1 MIGEVRFT
9 EDVESRDVAHEVVVY
24 PEPAHCV
31 VDGGEDSHWALVGVL
46 ISDLLVHVEEIA
58 VTLLDGVPADALDGV
73 GEVEVDAETGG
84 ADAAS
89 VVARFLRGAGGNI
102 ARGEVAK
109 ARVFSF
115 EEVVAVLFG
124 DLAGILLGIFLLR
137 YLNRTIK
144 QTKQWHTALGL
155 FGLLGLGFVS
165 LGVLNAGWLNKIDAL
180 TPIIDRLPNQLV
192 PIPGQASDGIHPNQI
207 AGTLLF
213 YLPLLWSVLLGR
225 NWRKHTW
232 QKWLWLGLALL
243 GTAVLL
249 LTQSRSGWLG
259 GLGAVG
265 SLLLLWTLSLP
276 RGSRQQRQLLML
288 LGLLIIGGIVTL
300 SLIGPERLISLW
312 QDPAQETAV
321 GSLSSLSF
329 RQEVWRWTI
338 VAIQDFPFTG
348 IGLGSF
354 RRVIR
359 RLYPLGITPSYDV
372 AHAHNIYL
380 HTAVDIGL
388 PGLIIYLA
396 LLGLVIYLGW
406 LAAQRSKPLR
416 PYALGLIAGVIGF
429 HIYGIGDVLALGS
442 KTALSF
448 WFLLG
453 LITTLHQI
461 TQPPIPKQP

>member
-1 MIGEVRFT
+1 VRT
-9 EDVESRDVAHEVVVY
+9 RWSAINNKTGLLEGIILVVSL
-24 PEPAHCV
+24 P
-31 VDGGEDSHWALVGVL
+31 
-46 ISDLLVHVEEIA
+46 LLLFPDKFIPG
-58 VTLLDGVPADALDGV
+58 TLLAFAGLIFIETIPPLRKWRPIQTPSPIDIPLLLFTLVLGLSIRITADPDL
-73 GEVEVDAETGG
+73 TLNK
-84 ADAAS
+84 AS
-89 VVARFLRGAGGNI
+89 GL
-102 ARGEVAK
+102 
-109 ARVFSF
+109 
-115 EEVVAVLFG
+115 
-124 DLAGILLGIFLLR
+124 LLGIFLLR

-144 QTKQWHTALGL
+144 QTKQWHIALGL

-165 LGVLNAGWLNKIDAL
+165 LGVLNASWLNKIDLL
-180 TPIIDRLPNQLV
+180 TPIIARLPNQIV
-192 PIPGQASDGIHPNQI
+192 AIPGQASEGIHPNQI
-207 AGTLLF
+207 AGTILF
-213 YLPLLWSVLLGR
+213 YFPLLWSVLLGR
-225 NWRKHTW
+225 KWHKSRW
-232 QKWLWLGLALL
+232 QKWLWLGLTLL
-243 GTAVLL
+243 GTAVLI

-259 GLGAVG
+259 GIGAL
-265 SLLLLWTLSLP
+265 STLLLLWTLSVP
-276 RGSRQQRQLLML
+276 RGSRQQRQLLIL
-288 LGLLIIGGIVTL
+288 LGLLIMGGIVTL
-300 SLIGPERLISLW
+300 GLIGPERLISLW

-359 RLYPLGITPSYDV
+359 RLYPLGVTHGYVV

-461 TQPPIPKQP
+461 TQPQKKPDQQKANRT